1 MTMFINEKS
10 EYNNVEFDFKVIV
23 NGAQDKLYGYYNGYS
38 IEGGVK
44 DQIRKISEYMEKAY
58 PTRSFTTI
66 FKDENGLC
74 CESTDGQVKAYIPV
88 WDDAKYDVVYK
99 V

>member
-1 MTMFINEKS
+1 MSTYINQKS
-10 EYNNVEFDFKVIV
+10 EFANVEFDFKVIRKGV
-23 NGAQDKLYGYYNGYS
+23 QNLMHGYYNCHS

-44 DQIRKISEYMEKAY
+44 DQIYRIAEYLEKEY
-58 PTRSFTTI
+58 NQQFNTI
-66 FKDENGLC
+66 FKDKNGLC
-74 CESTDGQVKAYIPV
+74 CESKDGQVKAYIPV